1 MTQQEFKTELRRH
14 LVAIIRACM
23 LYWGMSWSDFRPHE
37 TEYVIG
43 GNSTATLPLASET
56 KTGV

>member
-23 LYWGMSWSDFRPHE
+23 LYYGMAWTEFRPHE
-37 TEYVIG
+37 TEYQMG
-43 GNSTATLPLASET
+43 PNSTATLPFDTKHET
-56 KTGV
+56 A